1 MKNNLLI
8 LIAFKIYF
16 LNILNAQ
23 YRHNNFSFFE
33 DQIGTNGFVYSLQS
47 NSFLNKSSNF
57 KISYNLSSL
66 FNSGH
71 SNIDNNAEIY
81 SPGKFSTF
89 TSAKVQVVLPML
101 YLEIEP
107 YRAMHYDLFNRSD
120 VKKPYNFTNNHLNDQ
135 EQSNIGFKNS
145 RLIIHY
151 KGIGMSYG
159 NVNHWWGPG
168 FHSAI
173 SLSSNAFSQKTFS
186 FGTFEEL
193 NYKNFYLHSRIIV
206 IPYRSLNNEKL
217 FFSGFKGHISY
228 LSSKTLITLGIHRS
242 FSSGNFKNQP
252 TTNSQLNWSFDDAAK
267 LVLSPLFTK
276 DKKDLDYTII
286 GTPGFDLWD
295 EMLSAFFSINFL
307 DLDLEIYTDVASD
320 DSRSNFI
327 DLRAHWDHALAYQL
341 GFKKTEK
348 LKNIQIFYGIEYTTT
363 RISNTFNSE
372 FYRGSPYQNNFY
384 SKSTFDYFT
393 YRNRLMG
400 AHSGSNSDDL
410 IYLISAKDNKN
421 MISFSFNR
429 ERHGIKSMDY
439 PELKSEI
446 LLSYQRNINNNHF
459 LFFAYEHEK
468 IYNFSFR
475 NEMLSIGNL
484 FWFGYSFIFKK

>member
-1 MKNNLLI
+1 MKNNLI
-8 LIAFKIYF
+8 IFIAFKIYL

-23 YRHNNFSFFE
+23 FKYNNFSFFE
-33 DQIGTNGFVYSLQS
+33 NQIGTNGFIYSLQA
-47 NSFLNKSSNF
+47 NSLLDKNSNF
-57 KISYNLSSL
+57 IISYSSSSI

-71 SNIDNNAEIY
+71 SNIDNSAEIF

-89 TSAKVQVVLPML
+89 TSAKLQVSIPML

-107 YRAMHYDLFNRSD
+107 YRASHSELFDTYD
-120 VKKPYNFTNNHLNDQ
+120 VKKPYNFTNNHLNSQ
-135 EQSNIGFKNS
+135 KQSNFGFKNS

-151 KGIGMSYG
+151 KGIGVSYG
-159 NVNHWWGPG
+159 NENHWWSPG

-193 NYKNFYLHSRIIV
+193 SYKNFYLHSKIIA
-206 IPYRSLNNEKL
+206 IPYESLNNEKL
-217 FFSGFKGHISY
+217 FFSGFKGHLSY
-228 LSSKTLITLGIHRS
+228 LSNKTLMTVGFHRS
-242 FSSGNFKNQP
+242 FSSGNFENQ
-252 TTNSQLNWSFDDAAK
+252 TNTNAPLNWSLDDAAK
-267 LVLSPLFTK
+267 LVFSPLFTK

-307 DLDLEIYTDVASD
+307 DLNLEIYVDIASD
-320 DSRSNFI
+320 DSRANFV

-348 LKNIQIFYGIEYTTT
+348 LKNYEIFYGIEYTTT
-363 RISNTFNSE
+363 RISNTFNPG

-410 IYLISAKDNKN
+410 IYLISAKDKN
-421 MISFSFNR
+421 NMVSFSFNR

-439 PELKSEI
+439 PEIKSEI
-446 LLSYQRNINNNHF
+446 ILSYQRNIFNNHF
-459 LFFAYEHEK
+459 LFFVYEHEK
-468 IYNFSFR
+468 IFNFSFR

-484 FWFGYSFIFKK
+484 FWFGYSFVFKK